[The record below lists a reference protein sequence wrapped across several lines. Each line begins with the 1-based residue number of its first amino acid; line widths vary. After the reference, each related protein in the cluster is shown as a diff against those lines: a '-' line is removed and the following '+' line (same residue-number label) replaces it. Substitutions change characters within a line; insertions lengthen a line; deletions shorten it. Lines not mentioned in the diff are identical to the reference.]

1 MENFA
6 AIETDVLVVGSE
18 AAGARAAIA
27 AADCGAD
34 VILVTKNIMGKSG
47 VTLKAVFSFSAA
59 LGLAD
64 PEDSPDEH
72 FRDIVEKGRWVS
84 DQGLVELVTYGAQE
98 CVEELARWGLNWDKE
113 GGRYRQVKMYGHS
126 RARSLSIGYRPGVAI
141 MRVLKKETLGRQKI
155 RLMDEVF
162 VTNYLVSASGWL
174 TGAFG
179 IDIKTGGL
187 LLFKTK
193 AVVDATGGA
202 MYLYE
207 HQCGTPESTGDGLAM
222 ALRAGAELVDMEFVQ
237 FHPTVLL
244 SPLALRG
251 NQGVLYLARV
261 LLRGVM
267 LNAKGERFLERYD
280 PERMELTDRDI
291 MARAIHRE
299 VMEGRGSPNGG
310 VWLDVSHMGDAEVE
324 ARVRKFAPK
333 WVFRGINLLEYGLDL
348 RRVPLE
354 IGPFAHFWCGGIKV
368 GPGMGTR
375 VNGLFASGEAIGGV
389 FGANRMPGDALVQAV
404 VTGKTAGISAAE
416 YAKGSS
422 SPGEDGES
430 VKAEAHR
437 ALSFLRDGKGAR
449 PHRIRK
455 SLRRLMMQK
464 VGVVRN
470 EGGLKEALAELARI
484 REEDLPRIALRTKSR
499 KYNREWVESLELQNM
514 LEVAEMTA
522 NPALRRNETRG
533 NHEREDYVETSRDW
547 LKNIVIRSSG
557 GKLELEEIPCSFPRI
572 APE

>member
-1 MENFA
+1 MENFTT
-6 AIETDVLVVGSE
+6 IETDVLVVGSE

-34 VILVTKNIMGKSG
+34 VILVTKNIMGRSG

-64 PEDSPDEH
+64 PEDSPEEH
-72 FRDIVEKGRWVS
+72 LRDIVQKGRWIS
-84 DQGLVELVTYGAQE
+84 DQGLAELVAYGAQE
-98 CVEELARWGLNWDKE
+98 CVEELSRWGLNWDRE
-113 GGRYRQVKMYGHS
+113 GNRYRQVKMYGHS
-126 RARSLSIGYRPGVAI
+126 HARALSIGYRPGVAI
-141 MRVLKKETLGRQKI
+141 MRVLKKEALGRLKI

-162 VTNYLVSASGWL
+162 VTNYLVSASGRL

-179 IDIKTGGL
+179 IDIKTGEL

-207 HQCGTPESTGDGLAM
+207 HQCGTPESTGDGFAM

-244 SPLALRG
+244 SPLALKG
-251 NQGVLYLARV
+251 NQGVAHLARV

-299 VMEGRGSPNGG
+299 VTEGRGSPNGG
-310 VWLDVSHMGDAEVE
+310 VWLDVSHMGDKEVE
-324 ARVRKFAPK
+324 EGVRKFAPK
-333 WVFRGINLLEYGLDL
+333 WLFRGINLLEYGLDL
-348 RRVPLE
+348 RRVPVE
-354 IGPFAHFWCGGIKV
+354 IGTFAHFWCGGIKV
-368 GPGMGTR
+368 GPGMETR
-375 VNGLFASGEAIGGV
+375 VPGLFASGEAIGGV
-389 FGANRMPGDALVQAV
+389 FGANRMPGDALLQAA
-404 VTGKTAGISAAE
+404 VTGKVAGISAAE
-416 YAKGSS
+416 HAKGSS
-422 SPGEDGES
+422 SPGVNGES
-430 VKAEAHR
+430 AKAEAHR
-437 ALSFLRDGKGAR
+437 VISFLREGRGTR
-449 PHRIRK
+449 PHRVRK
-455 SLRRLMMQK
+455 DLQRLMMQK
-464 VGVVRN
+464 VGVLRN
-470 EGGLKEALAELARI
+470 EGGLREALAELAHI
-484 REEDLPRIALRTKSR
+484 REQGLPNIALRTKSR

-522 NPALRRNETRG
+522 NPALLRKETRG
-533 NHEREDYVETSRDW
+533 NHEREDYVEPCRDW
-547 LKNIVIRSSG
+547 LKNIVVRSSG
-557 GKLELEEIPCSFPRI
+557 GKLELEEIPCSFSRI

>member
-1 MENFA
+1 
-6 AIETDVLVVGSE
+6 
-18 AAGARAAIA
+18 
-27 AADCGAD
+27 
-34 VILVTKNIMGKSG
+34 
-47 VTLKAVFSFSAA
+47 
-59 LGLAD
+59 
-64 PEDSPDEH
+64 
-72 FRDIVEKGRWVS
+72 
-84 DQGLVELVTYGAQE
+84 
-98 CVEELARWGLNWDKE
+98 
-113 GGRYRQVKMYGHS
+113 
-126 RARSLSIGYRPGVAI
+126 
-141 MRVLKKETLGRQKI
+141 
-155 RLMDEVF
+155 
-162 VTNYLVSASGWL
+162 
-174 TGAFG
+174 
-179 IDIKTGGL
+179 
-187 LLFKTK
+187 
-193 AVVDATGGA
+193 
-202 MYLYE
+202 
-207 HQCGTPESTGDGLAM
+207 M

-251 NQGVLYLARV
+251 NQGVPHLARV
-261 LLRGVM
+261 LFRGVM

-299 VMEGRGSPNGG
+299 VTEGRGSPNGG

-324 ARVRKFAPK
+324 AGVRKFAPK

-354 IGPFAHFWCGGIKV
+354 IGTFAHFWCGGIKV

-389 FGANRMPGDALVQAV
+389 FGANRLPGDALVQAV

-522 NPALRRNETRG
+522 NPALLRYETRG

-557 GKLELEEIPCSFPRI
+557 GKLELEEIPCSFPKI